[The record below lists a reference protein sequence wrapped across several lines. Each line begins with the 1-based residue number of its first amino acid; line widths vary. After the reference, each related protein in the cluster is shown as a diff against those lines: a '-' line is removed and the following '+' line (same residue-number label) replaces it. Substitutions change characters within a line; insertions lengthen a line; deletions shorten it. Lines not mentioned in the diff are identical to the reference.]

1 MTYIKNPTSF
11 FNKSTSDNIVN
22 LGQFQIEV
30 DDVVFEHLLDVAIF
44 AQNKKTYEELIVF
57 VTENNIHSKL
67 IKLAIDNKI
76 LITFYA
82 HTYLQNGIHLKNK
95 YFLDLLLA
103 HPENFNL
110 EKEHIII
117 VGYGG
122 IGNFMT
128 YSLST
133 LGLGSITF
141 IDEDE
146 IEESNLNRQFL
157 FDYDFIG
164 ANKVDI
170 IEKIKSL
177 NKTIKTQK
185 YKQKVSTKLLE
196 SILYNSKIKPSLI
209 VLSADDDYL
218 SAFS

>member
-11 FNKSTSDNIVN
+11 FNKSTSGNIVN

-30 DDVVFEHLLDVAIF
+30 DDTVFEHLLDVAIF
-44 AQNKKTYEELIVF
+44 AQNQKTYEELIVF
-57 VTENNIHSKL
+57 ATENNIHSKL

-82 HTYLQNGIHLKNK
+82 HTYFQNGIHLKNK

-110 EKEHIII
+110 EKEHIIV
-117 VGYGG
+117 VGCGG

-133 LGLGSITF
+133 LGLGSISF

-170 IEKIKSL
+170 IEKNKIIK
-177 NKTIKTQK
+177 
-185 YKQKVSTKLLE
+185 
-196 SILYNSKIKPSLI
+196 
-209 VLSADDDYL
+209 
-218 SAFS
+218 